1 MINLINYVFV
11 NLGIS
16 PDQWSSLL
24 YGDSNHKS
32 HMQSIIDKLQTPQSF
47 SSSVGEL
54 VMALQ
59 RTGDPAKLST
69 LRVHLKN
76 LAAIDP
82 TSENTVP
89 TWNECAEALDAVK
102 QVVNGLVDFVQH
114 HSNRKLQDTTHQ
126 LHSTK
131 YKISFCRDLSVRGSC
146 PRGPNCTFAHSEE
159 ELERYRAK
167 LKKSHNMRPPPIS
180 HLKDMPY
187 VENNGPTVTV
197 NNSSGHSFNNDGVSQ
212 RFNQKDHHPHHQQQ
226 PHVIPS
232 LPNKSNPYPI
242 SATNSST
249 PNLSPQQMAVPPPI
263 VNNNRFM
270 FNNTDNGYNTLN
282 YSNPPHHSPQMQN
295 ILPPMMGNGGNNNNI
310 NNNNNN
316 GMRSFR
322 PPPLTQMQMKHSPGG
337 GYSPDMYSKKS
348 YSPYNMLPSSPGA
361 NKMQGNSQYPH
372 HHPSRDN
379 NDYSNNN
386 DMKNNDMNRQFIN
399 WSHEQQQMKQ
409 QQNYTLNRNNN
420 SNNNCDNI
428 KPNMQSMGAGIKSP
442 NTLMPRSPMTGG
454 SIHSQHTSPTN
465 RSNDNNMALN
475 RVAGMNGSSVYT
487 QRNKND
493 ETDGMSN
500 IMWNYPSQ
508 PTPPVYHID
517 TSQSAKD
524 NFTRSDSILTSSA
537 TDDDFTMFESLSSTG
552 KYGPIGI
559 KTSPNVMETIK
570 ARSQLRGPEVN
581 VNTPVK
587 GTNWSNLQT
596 IQQEHNIDVGGGG
609 GGGDSMKQQNQFDF
623 NNVDLSME
631 LTRLETKF
639 SNMSPITIG
648 NQQRQRISSNQA
660 NNKHSNNNVNG
671 KQQHNNSNLFNL
683 SVGDISVSTM
693 F

>member
-1 MINLINYVFV
+1 M
-11 NLGIS
+11 
-16 PDQWSSLL
+16 

-89 TWNECAEALDAVK
+89 SWNECAEALDAVK

-197 NNSSGHSFNNDGVSQ
+197 NNSSGHSFNNDTVSQ
-212 RFNQKDHHPHHQQQ
+212 RFNQKAHHPHHQQQQQQQ

-232 LPNKSNPYPI
+232 LPNKSNPYP
-242 SATNSST
+242 ATNSST

-282 YSNPPHHSPQMQN
+282 YSNSPQVHHSPQMQN
-295 ILPPMMGNGGNNNNI
+295 ILPPMMGNGSNNNNNI
-310 NNNNNN
+310 NNNN

-322 PPPLTQMQMKHSPGG
+322 PPPLPQMQMKQSPGG
-337 GYSPDMYSKKS
+337 GYSPEMYSKKS

-361 NKMQGNSQYPH
+361 NKMQGNSQYPQH
-372 HHPSRDN
+372 HHQSRDN

-399 WSHEQQQMKQ
+399 WSHEQQQLKQ
-409 QQNYTLNRNNN
+409 QQNYTINRNNN

-465 RSNDNNMALN
+465 RSNDNNMTLN
-475 RVAGMNGSSVYT
+475 RVAGMNGSSVYA

-508 PTPPVYHID
+508 PTPPVYQID

-537 TDDDFTMFESLSSTG
+537 TDDDFPMFESLSSTG

-570 ARSQLRGPEVN
+570 ARSQLRAPDVT

-596 IQQEHNIDVGGGG
+596 IQQEHMDV

-639 SNMSPITIG
+639 SNMSPNTIG

-683 SVGDISVSTM
+683 SVGDISVSILLM
-693 F
+693 MILHLCCLFY